1 MSTVIEVDLGPGH
14 YAYGLEVNQEWV
26 CALDP
31 AVAADTS
38 IQELV
43 RQFMAREG
51 RDCRKCRGCIV
62 GTAQ

>member
-14 YAYGLEVNQEWV
+14 YAHGLEVNGEWM
-26 CALDP
+26 CALNP
-31 AVAADTS
+31 AVATDER
-38 IQELV
+38 IQALV
-43 RQFMAREG
+43 RRFMAGEG

>member
-14 YAYGLEVNQEWV
+14 YAYGLEVDQEWM
-26 CALDP
+26 CALAP
-31 AVAADTS
+31 AVNTDAS
-38 IQELV
+38 IRLLV

>member
-14 YAYGLEVNQEWV
+14 YAFGAEVHDEWV
-26 CALDP
+26 CALNP
-31 AVAADTS
+31 AVASDEHL
-38 IQELV
+38 QELV
-43 RQFMAREG
+43 RRFMAREG